1 MSSLFLLTTSTC
13 VSSSNDPKTKQNNV
27 QLNKERERKF
37 TVETGSASAMIFAN
51 EIDASSS
58 IKTMM
63 AITVVDIVLTLSPVK
78 TFDTATGVVA
88 RCVLAA
94 ERVSAQLRHRTLVN
108 ICKKRQN

>member
-1 MSSLFLLTTSTC
+1 
-13 VSSSNDPKTKQNNV
+13 
-27 QLNKERERKF
+27 
-37 TVETGSASAMIFAN
+37 MIFAN

-58 IKTMM
+58 VKTMM
-63 AITVVDIVLTLSPVK
+63 AVTVVDIVLTLTSVK

-108 ICKKRQN
+108 ICKKKKDKINIMTSTVNHASMKDKQNKQKKERKLKHPYIV